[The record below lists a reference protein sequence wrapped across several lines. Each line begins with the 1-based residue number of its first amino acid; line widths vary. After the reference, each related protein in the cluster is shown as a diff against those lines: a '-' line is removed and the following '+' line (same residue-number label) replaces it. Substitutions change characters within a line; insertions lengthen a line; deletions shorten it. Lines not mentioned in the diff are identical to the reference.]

1 MILKIIKHAKQANFK
16 LACGQLHGLYQNKS
30 IEISN
35 CYPIPN
41 ASRDDQVEVNYSLFY
56 HLYLKMSL

>member
-1 MILKIIKHAKQANFK
+1 MIKHAKQANFK

-35 CYPIPN
+35 CYPIPT
-41 ASRDDQVEVNYSLFY
+41 ASRDDQAEVYYNLDYY
-56 HLYLKMSL
+56 TCYVIIK